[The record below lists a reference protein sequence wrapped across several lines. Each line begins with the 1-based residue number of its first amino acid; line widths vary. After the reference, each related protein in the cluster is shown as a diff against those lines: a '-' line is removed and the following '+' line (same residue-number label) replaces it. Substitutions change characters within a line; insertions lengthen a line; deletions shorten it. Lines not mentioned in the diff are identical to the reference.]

1 VKNLLDMSVLAFV
14 PTIFLGIL
22 GGLFGALFVS
32 LNIKINKLRERFF
45 SSVKKTSLQKNK
57 QALGICA
64 VSCLW
69 CAPLRTLQL
78 KNSSEIISPFE
89 REISEYSCPSGT
101 SWMGPD
107 EVKYSSQTF
116 NEAAAL
122 LAENGRDHKRCT
134 VLATCDAGCHV
145 AKMIDD
151 WCNMSL
157 YSSLLKLKGIPYL
170 DSEPLASHRKK
181 RS

>member
-64 VSCLW
+64 VS
-69 CAPLRTLQL
+69 
-78 KNSSEIISPFE
+78 
-89 REISEYSCPSGT
+89 SGG
-101 SWMGPD
+101 S
-107 EVKYSSQTF
+107 
-116 NEAAAL
+116 
-122 LAENGRDHKRCT
+122 
-134 VLATCDAGCHV
+134 
-145 AKMIDD
+145 
-151 WCNMSL
+151 
-157 YSSLLKLKGIPYL
+157 
-170 DSEPLASHRKK
+170 
-181 RS
+181 